1 MFLLSCSMLF
11 GFHFHQLSFRFAICL
26 SPLFF
31 IWDTVWVYYH
41 RVYESKIAE
50 YLDRCRFVQLFSD
63 CATFLFMTA
72 GVERAE
78 FHPMI
83 WVGWA
88 VMWDGRI
95 YRTREHSTSPSHA
108 LLITVSDRSILV
120 WGFSHQGLASFKIK
134 DPVQLREMYTKNRR
148 FKVDIICLLP
158 LETLS
163 SLTFCEY
170 TIFVIYEVQNSGN
183 KEQEIFFRPMIPVQ
197 LREMQ

>member
-1 MFLLSCSMLF
+1 
-11 GFHFHQLSFRFAICL
+11 
-26 SPLFF
+26 
-31 IWDTVWVYYH
+31 
-41 RVYESKIAE
+41 
-50 YLDRCRFVQLFSD
+50 
-63 CATFLFMTA
+63 
-72 GVERAE
+72 
-78 FHPMI
+78 
-83 WVGWA
+83 
-88 VMWDGRI
+88 MWDGRI
-95 YRTREHSTSPSHA
+95 YRTREHSTSSSHA

-183 KEQEIFFRPMIPVQ
+183 KEQENFFRLTIPVQ
-197 LREMQ
+197 LRELQ